1 MNKIL
6 HSKILGEG
14 KPLIILHGLFGMLDN
29 WQALAKEFACF
40 FETHIVD
47 LRNHGRSFH
56 ANQHNYELMT
66 EDLLSY
72 LNTYNLDEVS
82 LIGHSMGGKAAMNF
96 ACMYPD
102 RVEKLVVVDISP
114 KYYPPHH
121 QEILSGL
128 KAVDRSNLTS
138 RKDADEILS
147 QYILESEMRQFLLK
161 NLYWRSSTELTF
173 KFNLEVLSDQIENVG
188 QALYTN
194 ALFDS
199 PTLFIAGQSSNYIKE
214 TDVELI
220 ESHFPD
226 FEIVEI
232 PKSGHWVHAENPDQ
246 FFDKVSHFL
255 IY

>member
-6 HSKILGEG
+6 HSKIIGEG

-40 FETHIVD
+40 FETHIID

-56 ANQHNYELMT
+56 ANQHNYELMS

-72 LNTYNLDEVS
+72 LNAYNLDEVN
-82 LIGHSMGGKAAMNF
+82 LIGHSMGGKVAMTF
-96 ACMYPD
+96 ACMYPES
-102 RVEKLVVVDISP
+102 VEKLVVVDIAP

-121 QEILSGL
+121 QEILSAL
-128 KAVDRSNLTS
+128 NAVEQAKIKS
-138 RKDADEILS
+138 RKDADQILS
-147 QYILESEMRQFLLK
+147 QYFSESAIRQFLLK

-173 KFNLEVLSDQIENVG
+173 KFNLKVLSNQIENIG
-188 QALYTN
+188 QPLYTG
-194 ALFDS
+194 ALFDR
-199 PTLFIAGQSSNYIKE
+199 PTLFIVGQSSNYIKE

-232 PKSGHWVHAENPDQ
+232 PNSGHWVHTENPDQ
-246 FFDKVSHFL
+246 FFDKVSRFL